1 MKKLF
6 PGILAMLLCFGCLVG
21 CGDKTPDSTPDSTPN
36 DSTPVVPDVPA
47 QEHDGDLKQVKEAVL
62 VPLASYDST
71 SNKDYTV
78 PNSYSF
84 YGEEAVYD
92 ISWAVTDAEGNA
104 VTGVTVEAGT
114 GATDV
119 VKISVEEDTPYV
131 LKATVTCPDG
141 CCTLEYTL
149 NRTAS
154 AAPVPVAITEAP
166 VENVAY
172 KLYVYE
178 GSAGKDCFITGEP
191 KSDKYPYY
199 WLTTSDYTASI
210 DVYAKNVEGGFNL
223 YHVVDGTNVYLN
235 IVKNGNYTN
244 SLYQTLE
251 DNATPSVWTY
261 DATMGTVVVDLNGT
275 TCYLGCDGGYDT
287 VEAQYKTGDGYY
299 VGYLCTMKDKS
310 EVVITDQDK
319 VNTTLD
325 ELKVAPKYTLD
336 KSVTLATSGT
346 KYEEVSVSWSVEA
359 DKGATLSANILDLVV
374 PTEKTVVKLTATVS
388 CGEVTE
394 TKEFDLELGP
404 KSVEITDKTDV
415 AAILAAINN
424 LAEGETLP
432 GTYTLSG
439 EITKVNTPW
448 DDGYKNITVTIKID
462 DENSLECYR
471 LKSGET
477 TDASA
482 LKVGDTITVS
492 GSIKNHYGKLEF
504 DAGCTLDAVTTDST
518 GGEEG
523 GTDTPTEIETLSIA
537 QALTLA
543 EAQVPADN
551 YSGKYTEEKYYVTG
565 KIVEIQ
571 NTTHGNVVIS
581 DGTDSIL
588 VYGMY
593 IDVPDSDNDTRY
605 DAMATKPLLGDT
617 VKLLSVVGRYGT
629 TKQLY
634 NAFLIELTQ
643 ATDAEKIALEKD
655 ALTVI
660 AAVEGQKSISLVT
673 AGQNRT
679 DVAIAWEV
687 TAGADIATIADGK
700 LNITNPTA
708 ETTVTIKATLTCGE
722 SVDSKTFDIVVTP
735 ASGNKVESTVD
746 YDLSIDT
753 TTGAQNQ
760 ETTATLDDTVTITL
774 NNSVWNSE
782 GKIRVYANT
791 GFIVLNS
798 TEEISKVVL
807 NIGNKASTVK
817 VSWSTDGTTWVET
830 TDLAVTSA
838 YADHTVV
845 AQGSGYKYI
854 KIQNTG
860 SQVRIDK
867 MSITY
872 LTTAA

>member
-47 QEHDGDLKQVKEAVL
+47 QEHDGDLKQVKDAVL

-84 YGEEAVYD
+84 FGEEAVYD

-114 GATDV
+114 GETDV
-119 VKISVEEDTPYV
+119 VKISVDEDPPYV

-359 DKGATLSANILDLVV
+359 DKGATLSANILDLVI
-374 PTEKTVVKLTATVS
+374 PAEKTMVKLTATVS

-462 DENSLECYR
+462 EDNSLECYR

-518 GGEEG
+518 GGEGGEDIGGGEG
-523 GTDTPTEIETLSIA
+523 DEGNTGSEYTVMTITEALAAAEGT
-537 QALTLA
+537 
-543 EAQVPADN
+543 
-551 YSGKYTEEKYYVTG
+551 
-565 KIVEIQ
+565 
-571 NTTHGNVVIS
+571 
-581 DGTDSIL
+581 
-588 VYGMY
+588 
-593 IDVPDSDNDTRY
+593 
-605 DAMATKPLLGDT
+605 
-617 VKLLSVVGRYGT
+617 
-629 TKQLY
+629 
-634 NAFLIELTQ
+634 
-643 ATDAEKIALEKD
+643 
-655 ALTVI
+655 
-660 AAVEGQKSISLVT
+660 
-673 AGQNRT
+673 
-679 DVAIAWEV
+679 
-687 TAGADIATIADGK
+687 
-700 LNITNPTA
+700 
-708 ETTVTIKATLTCGE
+708 
-722 SVDSKTFDIVVTP
+722 
-735 ASGNKVESTVD
+735 KVEFRVRLAKFIKLGMT
-746 YDLSIDT
+746 
-753 TTGAQNQ
+753 
-760 ETTATLDDTVTITL
+760 TTATSPFILLTVQLELSFSEQKFNLVLATLSLLKVLSPHIT
-774 NNSVWNSE
+774 
-782 GKIRVYANT
+782 
-791 GFIVLNS
+791 
-798 TEEISKVVL
+798 
-807 NIGNKASTVK
+807 
-817 VSWSTDGTTWVET
+817 
-830 TDLAVTSA
+830 
-838 YADHTVV
+838 
-845 AQGSGYKYI
+845 
-854 KIQNTG
+854 
-860 SQVRIDK
+860 
-867 MSITY
+867 M
-872 LTTAA
+872 